1 MRFYTKKRR
10 IPSITIVSLIDIL
23 AILLIFFIVTTTF
36 RQRLSQLQINLPE
49 SKAVPSTSSVS
60 SKKNVILQI
69 KSAEEITLDNKPVT
83 AAKLDEAIKALEQ
96 SIPGCSITMQAD
108 QEAPFGTV
116 VKVLDA
122 LQAAGI
128 KNIPA
133 MTRPEASQKNS
144 NTEKNS
150 SSINS

>member
-36 RQRLSQLQINLPE
+36 RKKLSQLQINLPE
-49 SKAVPSTSSVS
+49 SASATQAAPSA
-60 SKKNVILQI
+60 KKNIILQI
-69 KSAEEITLDNKPVT
+69 KSAESITLDGKPIT
-83 AAKLDEAIKALEQ
+83 TTTLAEAIKDVQ
-96 SIPGCSITMQAD
+96 KNNPGCSITMQAD

-116 VKVLDA
+116 VTVLDA

-128 KNIPA
+128 KNIPT
-133 MTRPEASQKNS
+133 MTRPAK
-144 NTEKNS
+144 
-150 SSINS
+150 

>member
-36 RQRLSQLQINLPE
+36 RQPLSQLQINLPE
-49 SKAVPSTSSVS
+49 SKTKASASTALN
-60 SKKNVILQI
+60 KKSVILQI
-69 KSAEEITLDNKPVT
+69 KSAHEITLNDKPVT
-83 AAKLDEAIKALEQ
+83 AETLNEAIKALQKE
-96 SIPGCSITMQAD
+96 IPGCSITMQAD
-108 QEAPFGTV
+108 KEAPFGTV
-116 VKVLDA
+116 VTILDT

-133 MTRPEASQKNS
+133 MTRPENP
-144 NTEKNS
+144 ED
-150 SSINS
+150 